1 MTPAL
6 AAPVFLVSIGV
17 MLLASAQFARRLD
30 HIGLRLGL
38 PETLLGLLTALA
50 ADAPEISSA
59 ISALVQNQ
67 HAVAVG
73 VVVGSNAFNIAA
85 MLGLSAVVAARVRA
99 RHEAL
104 ELEAFV
110 GLWLIAIALAVVAG
124 GLGATT
130 GTALVAIVV
139 VPYVA
144 LLAAGPRIARRLPL
158 SASES
163 RFVRRSFGESHR
175 RERSLDSRHEL
186 VRILLVLGAALVL
199 IVAGSVAAVRAATD
213 LADAWSVPPAL
224 VGVIVLAILT
234 SLPNA
239 WTGVRFGLQQRGSA
253 LMSETLNSNSIN
265 IVAGLVLPAALGTF
279 DGFSRLAV
287 FDLAWL
293 FVMTAAALALFGRRD
308 GAGRSAGSLLIALYG
323 IFLVVQ
329 IAAQSQ

>member
-1 MTPAL
+1 MTPA
-6 AAPVFLVSIGV
+6 AAIPVFLVSIGA
-17 MLLASAQFARRLD
+17 MLGASAVFAGRLD

-59 ISALVQNQ
+59 ISALLQ
-67 HAVAVG
+67 HERTVAVG

-85 MLGLSAVVAARVRA
+85 MLGLSAVVTARVRG

-110 GLWLIAIALAVVAG
+110 GLWLVAVTLAVVAG

-130 GTALVAIVV
+130 GAVLVAAVAL
-139 VPYVA
+139 PYVA
-144 LLAAGPRIARRLPL
+144 LLAAGPRFARRLPL
-158 SASES
+158 GVAES
-163 RFVRRSFGESHR
+163 RFIRRSFGEEHR
-175 RERSLDSRHEL
+175 RARPLDSRRETGRL
-186 VRILLVLGAALVL
+186 AATLFAALVV
-199 IVAGSVAAVRAATD
+199 IVAGSVGAVRSATD
-213 LADAWSVPPAL
+213 LSHSWSVPPVL

-253 LMSETLNSNSIN
+253 LISETLNSNSIN
-265 IVAGLVLPAALGTF
+265 IVAGLSVPAALGTL
-279 DGFSRLAV
+279 GALSGLAE

-293 FVMTAAALALFGRRD
+293 LGMTAVALVLFGKRD
-308 GAGRSAGSLLIALYG
+308 GAGRSAGVFLIALYLA
-323 IFLVVQ
+323 FVAVQ
-329 IAAQSQ
+329 IAKS

>member
-6 AAPVFLVSIGV
+6 AIPVFLASIAL
-17 MLLASAQFARRLD
+17 MLGASAVFAQRLD

-59 ISALVQNQ
+59 IAALVQGQ

-73 VVVGSNAFNIAA
+73 VVVGSNAFNLAA
-85 MLGLSAVVAARVRA
+85 MLGLSAIVAGRVRA

-110 GLWLIAIALAVVAG
+110 GLWFVAVMLAVAAG
-124 GLGATT
+124 GLGATA
-130 GTALVAIVV
+130 GAWLVAAVAI
-139 VPYVA
+139 PYVA
-144 LLAAGPRIARRLPL
+144 LLTVGPRIARRLPL
-158 SASES
+158 GGAES
-163 RFVRRSFGESHR
+163 RFIHRSFGEAHR
-175 RERSLDSRHEL
+175 HARPLDSRHEAGRL
-186 VRILLVLGAALVL
+186 AVILLLALSV

-213 LADAWSVPPAL
+213 LAHAWSVPDAL

-265 IVAGLVLPAALGTF
+265 IVAGLALPAALGALA
-279 DGFSRLAV
+279 GFSRLV
-287 FDLAWL
+287 IFDLAWL
-293 FVMTAAALALFGRRD
+293 FAMTAAALVLFGKRE
-308 GAGRSAGSLLIALYG
+308 GAGRTAGV
-323 IFLVVQ
+323 FLVVLYAVFLAVQ
-329 IAAQSQ
+329 VAKLS

>member
-6 AAPVFLVSIGV
+6 AAPLFVASIAL
-17 MLLASAQFARRLD
+17 MLLASAVFARRLD

-38 PETLLGLLTALA
+38 PEALLGLLTALA

-59 ISALVQNQ
+59 ISALLQHE

-85 MLGLSAVVAARVRA
+85 MLGLSAVVTARVRG

-110 GLWLIAIALAVVAG
+110 GLWLVAVTLAVVAG

-130 GTALVAIVV
+130 GAVLVAAVA
-139 VPYVA
+139 VPYVV
-144 LLAAGPRIARRLPL
+144 LLAAGPRFARRLPL
-158 SASES
+158 GVAES
-163 RFVRRSFGESHR
+163 RFVRRSFGEEHRRARPLDSHR
-175 RERSLDSRHEL
+175 EASRL
-186 VRILLVLGAALVL
+186 AATLLAALVV
-199 IVAGSVAAVRAATD
+199 IVAGSVGAVRSATD
-213 LADAWSVPPAL
+213 LAHSWSVPQAL

-253 LMSETLNSNSIN
+253 LISETLNSNSIN
-265 IVAGLVLPAALGTF
+265 IVAGLSVPAALGTL
-279 DGFSRLAV
+279 GAFSGLAV

-293 FVMTAAALALFGRRD
+293 LGMTAAALVLFGKRD
-308 GAGRSAGSLLIALYG
+308 GAGRTAGAFLIVLYLA
-323 IFLVVQ
+323 FLAVQ
-329 IAAQSQ
+329 IAKS